1 MTHYQFDHLNY
12 VEQEESIC
20 DNGIFLATRDAG
32 DLMYD
37 LYQIDSFYVE
47 FFYNI
52 NKNNLKV
59 KLRCFTDTEELRPYF
74 DSIDISGLL

>member
-1 MTHYQFDHLNY
+1 MTLLQFDHLHY

-20 DNGIFLATRDAG
+20 DQGVFLANRYEG
-32 DLMYD
+32 ELMYD

-52 NKNNLKV
+52 NKNNLRV
-59 KLRCFTDTEELRPYF
+59 KLRCFSDTEELKPYL
-74 DSIDISGLL
+74 DSIDITKLF